1 MELEITRNKNFFTIK
16 GILNKKSVDLFKK
29 EFSHVFDTLN
39 SVTISIENI
48 EWMDRYGVKAFA
60 KLHSEAVSK
69 NKKLSIIGL
78 GCKDLYDHFK
88 TEIAA

>member
-1 MELEITRNKNFFTIK
+1 MELEITHNNNFFKIK
-16 GILNKKSVDLFKK
+16 GILNKSNVYLFKK
-29 EFSHVFDTLN
+29 EFSHIFDTLS
-39 SVTISIENI
+39 SVTISIESI

-60 KLHSEAVSK
+60 KLHKEAVSK